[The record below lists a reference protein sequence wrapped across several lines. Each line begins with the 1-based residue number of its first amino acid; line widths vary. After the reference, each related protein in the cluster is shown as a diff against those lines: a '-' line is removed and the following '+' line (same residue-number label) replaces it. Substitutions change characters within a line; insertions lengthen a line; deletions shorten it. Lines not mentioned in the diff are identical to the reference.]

1 MQYEIEIPSLFAE
14 DHSLYRDIPSG
25 DLIKEGKLLWTF
37 RCNEEELA
45 EWFNDAR
52 FYSDRENWK
61 GAMCSEE
68 YAELLPIIKSAERT
82 VKRLKGQRL
91 HEQ

>member
-1 MQYEIEIPSLFAE
+1 MQYQIEIPSLFAE

-45 EWFNDAR
+45 EWISDAE
-52 FYSDRENWK
+52 FYSDWEHWK
-61 GAMCSEE
+61 MGMGSED
-68 YAELLPIIKSAERT
+68 YAYLLPIIKSAERT
-82 VKRLKGQRL
+82 GKRLKGQRL

>member
-1 MQYEIEIPSLFAE
+1 MQYQIEIPSLFAE

-45 EWFNDAR
+45 EWISDAE
-52 FYSDRENWK
+52 FYSDREHWK
-61 GAMCSEE
+61 MGMGSED
-68 YAELLPIIKSAERT
+68 YAYLLPIIKSAERT

>member
-1 MQYEIEIPSLFAE
+1 MQYQIEIPSLFAE

-25 DLIKEGKLLWTF
+25 DLIKEGTLLWTF

-45 EWFNDAR
+45 EWINDAE

-61 GAMCSEE
+61 GAMGSED
-68 YAELLPIIKSAERT
+68 YADLLPIIKSAERT